1 MLKNKH
7 LLNPEILKQL
17 NIVTA
22 YSYNFLGF
30 ATTQGNLQ
38 EEINYHNK
46 SVEIVN
52 ELSCQNSEVLV
63 NVTMC
68 LGCARIRNGEILE
81 GVNLLNSL
89 LEHSMKNQTTSVLVG
104 MIWMILGAAKEK
116 ENKFKQALQDYQ
128 QAEKYYLKTENEG
141 NVAPDLGVLYYRI
154 GNLYEKIEELQ
165 KAYSYFDK
173 ARNYLNKS
181 FLNTHCL
188 VNSFKEL
195 REKLV
200 LPDLSEE
207 L

>member
-1 MLKNKH
+1 
-7 LLNPEILKQL
+7 
-17 NIVTA
+17 
-22 YSYNFLGF
+22 
-30 ATTQGNLQ
+30 
-38 EEINYHNK
+38 
-46 SVEIVN
+46 
-52 ELSCQNSEVLV
+52 
-63 NVTMC
+63 MC

-89 LEHSMKNQTTSVLVG
+89 LEHSLKNSTTSIVIG

-195 REKLV
+195 REKLG
-200 LPDLSEE
+200 LPDLS
-207 L
+207 